1 MRNVPALAAAGKPRL
16 RRGDAPAASCPW
28 SQARPIVSPRLIPP
42 SRLAQSC
49 SRTVEAQGAT
59 MRLLLIFIICLL
71 FGQSLSIGVGL
82 LVERYST
89 PYTGLVT
96 FITSYFAMFWLAW
109 RVAVRIT
116 RPRSRVAAE

>member
-1 MRNVPALAAAGKPRL
+1 
-16 RRGDAPAASCPW
+16 
-28 SQARPIVSPRLIPP
+28 
-42 SRLAQSC
+42 
-49 SRTVEAQGAT
+49 

-96 FITSYFAMFWLAW
+96 FVTSYFAMFWLAW

-116 RPRSRVAAE
+116 QPRSRVAAE